1 MLSLSLCPAESPN
14 ELSLPSLPTRLAS
27 NALCPSRAFW
37 ASTCIAL
44 AEGEPPLSLGSPLSC
59 AWLPYTLLSP
69 VMCRPG
75 FLLIFIW
82 KRGLL
87 GKLSLRPLPQVTDW
101 SPVYLPGSIRH
112 HPVQLTQGWAALLAL
127 QGKEGAWGP
136 EILGSQPHPACRGRT
151 VPLAPE

>member
-27 NALCPSRAFW
+27 NALYPGRAFW

-44 AEGEPPLSLGSPLSC
+44 AEGVPPLSLGSPLSC
-59 AWLPYTLLSP
+59 AWLPYTLLTP

-87 GKLSLRPLPQVTDW
+87 GKLSLRPLPQVTDG
-101 SPVYLPGSIRH
+101 SPVYLPGS
-112 HPVQLTQGWAALLAL
+112 QLPHRPGLGCSPSSAGEGRGLGTRNPRFPATSSL
-127 QGKEGAWGP
+127 QKQESP
-136 EILGSQPHPACRGRT
+136 ICS
-151 VPLAPE
+151 